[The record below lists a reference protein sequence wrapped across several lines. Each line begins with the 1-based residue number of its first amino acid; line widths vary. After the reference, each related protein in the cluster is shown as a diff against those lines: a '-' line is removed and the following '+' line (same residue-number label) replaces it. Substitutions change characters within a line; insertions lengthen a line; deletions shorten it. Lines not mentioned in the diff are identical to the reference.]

1 MKKIILF
8 INLLFVTLS
17 FAQTIALQSF
27 ATGFSSPLEIV
38 HPANDSRLFVVQQ
51 RGLIRILNTNGTIN
65 STPFLNL
72 VGTVSTSGSERGLL
86 GLAFHPNYASNG
98 FFYVNY
104 TRISDGATVI
114 ARYSVSADPN
124 VANTTGTILMTI
136 NQPFSNHNGG
146 CLRFGPDGYL
156 YIGMGDGGSG
166 GDPNGYAQNLTVDVA
181 NPTRVFLGKMLRI
194 DVDTTDGVLNYGIP
208 PSNPFAS
215 TAGIREIWAYGLRNP
230 WKFTFNRVNG
240 DLWIGDVGQLD
251 IEEVNKVTAPL
262 PVGLNFG
269 WRCYEGNS
277 VYNTTGCAS
286 MGTMTFPVTQYD
298 HSTGCSITG
307 GYFYTGSMYPNFANK
322 YFYTDYCDNKI
333 RTLNTSNVVTT
344 TASFSGNFSAF
355 GEDKDGELYVAGIS
369 NGTIYKII
377 DSSLGLNDFNKN
389 GLSFYPNPAK
399 TEIFIKN
406 NTEYALSIVK
416 IFDLTGKLVLT
427 KSIENNDSNPS
438 VNIAAL
444 YSGLYMIAV
453 QDLTGNQYQSKL
465 IVE

>member
-1 MKKIILF
+1 
-8 INLLFVTLS
+8 
-17 FAQTIALQSF
+17 
-27 ATGFSSPLEIV
+27 
-38 HPANDSRLFVVQQ
+38 
-51 RGLIRILNTNGTIN
+51 
-65 STPFLNL
+65 
-72 VGTVSTSGSERGLL
+72 
-86 GLAFHPNYASNG
+86 
-98 FFYVNY
+98 
-104 TRISDGATVI
+104 
-114 ARYSVSADPN
+114 
-124 VANTTGTILMTI
+124 
-136 NQPFSNHNGG
+136 
-146 CLRFGPDGYL
+146 
-156 YIGMGDGGSG
+156 
-166 GDPNGYAQNLTVDVA
+166 
-181 NPTRVFLGKMLRI
+181 
-194 DVDTTDGVLNYGIP
+194 
-208 PSNPFAS
+208 
-215 TAGIREIWAYGLRNP
+215 
-230 WKFTFNRVNG
+230 
-240 DLWIGDVGQLD
+240 
-251 IEEVNKVTAPL
+251 
-262 PVGLNFG
+262 
-269 WRCYEGNS
+269 
-277 VYNTTGCAS
+277 

-406 NTEYALSIVK
+406 NTESALSIVK
-416 IFDLTGKLVLT
+416 IFDLTGKLVLI

-438 VNIAAL
+438 INIAAL

-453 QDLTGNQYQSKL
+453 EDSTGNLYQSKL

>member
-1 MKKIILF
+1 MKKIILL

-27 ATGFSSPLEIV
+27 ATGFSSPVEIE

-72 VGTVSTSGSERGLL
+72 VGTVSSSGSERGLL
-86 GLAFHPNYASNG
+86 GLAFHPNYATNG

-146 CLRFGPDGYL
+146 CIRFGPDGYL

-194 DVDTTDGVLNYGIP
+194 DVDTTDGALNYGIP
-208 PSNPFAS
+208 PSNPFSS

-240 DLWIGDVGQLD
+240 DLWIGDVGQVE
-251 IEEVNKVTAPL
+251 IEEVNKVNSPL

-277 VYNTTGCAS
+277 AYNTTGCAP

-298 HSTGCSITG
+298 HSTGCSVTG
-307 GYFYTGSMYPNFANK
+307 GYFYTGSRYPNFANK

-355 GEDKDGELYVAGIS
+355 GEDKDGELYIAGLS

-377 DSSLGLNDFNKN
+377 DSTLGLNDFNKN

-406 NTEYALSIVK
+406 NTESALSIVK

-453 QDLTGNQYQSKL
+453 EDSTGNLYQSKL